1 MSISKKYLISNLTGF
16 LGSGGRISFIL
27 SLVLLFS
34 CSQEQSGSEQKLNF
48 DSEKDYFK
56 DKVTI
61 NHAKNFSVTYHN
73 NYKVVKA
80 KVGYGAA
87 EQDADSL
94 SWAKAFTDVMVLVQR
109 GTPTPPL
116 TGELEGA
123 HVIEIP
129 VNSIAGNADDAPTRF
144 LALEVENKLLGLG
157 HKGVYDENLKLR
169 FDDGELKEIGASWHS
184 GPNLEMLL
192 AIKPELT
199 LLTAASL
206 TQADGVSRTR
216 QLGLKAAPEFSWSE
230 TSYLGQLEW
239 IKYDALFLN
248 AEAQAN
254 EFFYEIKSRTDSLY
268 NLVKTVNDKP
278 SAIWGMHSKSG
289 NWTIRSNGAIA
300 DLIKLAGAINPFED
314 SEAAIT
320 KTQSNGLSEGI
331 TISNEVVL
339 QEAAD
344 IDFIISFQST
354 TDNWPPKVYMQ
365 NFPAYRNKNLY
376 HHFKRYKDYGASDWY
391 QTAPMRPDLLL
402 SDMIKLFH
410 PELLPEHELFFL
422 EPIEITN

>member
-1 MSISKKYLISNLTGF
+1 MKKFYLIVALPM
-16 LGSGGRISFIL
+16 
-27 SLVLLFS
+27 LFA
-34 CSQEQSGSEQKLNF
+34 CSQYQPNQENTSFPN
-48 DSEKDYFK
+48 SEKDYFD
-56 DKVTI
+56 DKVTVDY
-61 NHAKNFSVTYHN
+61 AKNFSVSYHK
-73 NYKVVKA
+73 NYKVVEA
-80 KVGYGAA
+80 KVGYGTA

-109 GTPTPPL
+109 GTLAPPL

-144 LALEVENKLLGLG
+144 LALGIEDKVLGLG
-157 HKGVYDENLKLR
+157 HKDVYDESLRTR
-169 FDDGELKEIGASWHS
+169 FDKGELKEIGASWHT
-184 GPNLEMLL
+184 GPNLEILL
-192 AIKPELT
+192 TIKPDVT

-230 TSYLGQLEW
+230 TTYLGQLEW

-254 EFFYEIKSRTDSLY
+254 EFFNMIKSRTDSLVD
-268 NLVKTVNDKP
+268 LVKTVDDKP

-300 DLIKLAGAINPFED
+300 DLIKLAGAVNPFDD

-320 KTQSNGLSEGI
+320 RTQSNGLSEGI

-339 QEAAD
+339 QKAAD
-344 IDFIISFQST
+344 INFIISFQST
-354 TDNWPPKVYMQ
+354 TDNWPPEVYMQ
-365 NFPAYRNKNLY
+365 NFPAYRNENLY

-402 SDMIKLFH
+402 SDLIKLFH
-410 PELLPEHELFFL
+410 PELLPKHELFFM